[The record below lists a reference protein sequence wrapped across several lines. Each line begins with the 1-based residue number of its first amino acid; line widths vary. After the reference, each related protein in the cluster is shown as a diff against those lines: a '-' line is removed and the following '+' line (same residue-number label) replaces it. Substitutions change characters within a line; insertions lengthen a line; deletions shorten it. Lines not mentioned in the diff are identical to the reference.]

1 MRRNS
6 IAGLVLAVALGFLT
20 NGCQD
25 TKARQENDQLKAR
38 VAELEKENTD
48 LGGKVDGLAKEN
60 SALASENERLKAAK
74 TPPKKNSK
82 SKHHKRSSKRSA
94 SSSN

>member
-1 MRRNS
+1 MRKNRMGS
-6 IAGLVLAVALGFLT
+6 LLLAMALGLPLIA
-20 NGCQD
+20 CQD

-60 SALASENERLKAAK
+60 SALASENEKLKASQKPAKKAAK
-74 TPPKKNSK
+74 G
-82 SKHHKRSSKRSA
+82 KHRKHKRT
-94 SSSN
+94 SSSSTS